1 MRDFLRQFLLYS
13 RSERR
18 AVITLIVLILLV
30 IISPK
35 AYHFYASKTNASSP
49 DSTLQSDI
57 AQWQKGSSEEADSS
71 SNIVAD
77 EASNTHKS
85 SSALFYFDPNTIGVS
100 EWQKLG
106 LSQKQAEGIEKYK
119 SKGGWFR
126 KADDLNR
133 LYSLTDED
141 KVRLIPYVR
150 ITGVPKA
157 GSKGFYTV
165 EINTADSAA
174 FEALWGIGPV
184 LSARIV
190 KYRESL
196 GGFTNVDQVGEVK
209 GVRDSVFIEI
219 KPHLT
224 VNAALVHKL
233 NINDADYETLQKHP
247 YIHAKIAHAIIGYR
261 DNQGKFERLDQL
273 KQFKAVTDQV
283 YGKLAP
289 YLTL

>member
-1 MRDFLRQFLLYS
+1 
-13 RSERR
+13 
-18 AVITLIVLILLV
+18 
-30 IISPK
+30 
-35 AYHFYASKTNASSP
+35 
-49 DSTLQSDI
+49 
-57 AQWQKGSSEEADSS
+57 
-71 SNIVAD
+71 
-77 EASNTHKS
+77 
-85 SSALFYFDPNTIGVS
+85 
-100 EWQKLG
+100 
-106 LSQKQAEGIEKYK
+106 
-119 SKGGWFR
+119 
-126 KADDLNR
+126 
-133 LYSLTDED
+133 
-141 KVRLIPYVR
+141 LIPYVR

>member
-18 AVITLIVLILLV
+18 AVSALVVLILLV
-30 IISPK
+30 IIAPK
-35 AYHFYASKTNASSP
+35 AYQFYTSKPGITNSDP
-49 DSTLQSDI
+49 TLQKDI
-57 AQWQKGSSEEADSS
+57 AQWHTGDREDVESSTDSATDNVLPS
-71 SNIVAD
+71 R
-77 EASNTHKS
+77 T
-85 SSALFYFDPNTIGVS
+85 SAATLFYFDPNAIGIA

-157 GSKGFYTV
+157 GTKGFYTV
-165 EINTADSAA
+165 EINTGDSAA

-233 NINDADYETLQKHP
+233 NINEADYETLQKHP
-247 YIHAKIAHAIIGYR
+247 YIHAKIAHAIVGYR

-273 KQFKAVTDQV
+273 KQFKSVPDEV
-283 YGKLAP
+283 YKKLAP